1 MKKNKNLKLF
11 NMLLKYLLCIGICYL
26 NIFYASETEQDAR
39 KTIIKKLKVFFTDKK
54 YYSNNKNF
62 FLFIA
67 KNNPSGFL
75 KFCNTKGIFY
85 DFTNENETLFSKEFS
100 TWVKLFYIAPFSE
113 DNNTFNN
120 NIKKTGKPFKKEY
133 IGDDYSKSLVMILS
147 YDKGASDKEKEYIN
161 QLRNVFIELINY
173 YYYNTLP
180 AKQQHGEEIKE
191 LFKAFNTQQPNV
203 FSGKQF
209 TFITCLILSSAI
221 YNYFKNNNN
230 KKIIIPLMIIELYFI
245 AIFYISQE
253 TQKEQ
258 RSEKTTNHHSE
269 KKAITINP
277 S

>member
-1 MKKNKNLKLF
+1 MKKIKILSFL
-11 NMLLKYLLCIGICYL
+11 ICYL

-54 YYSNNKNF
+54 YYSNNKNYF
-62 FLFIA
+62 QIIA
-67 KNNPSGFL
+67 KNKPSGFL
-75 KFCNTKGIFY
+75 NFCNINGIFY
-85 DFTNENETLFSKEFS
+85 DFTNENRTLFSEEFS
-100 TWVKLFYIAPFSE
+100 TWVKGFHLPDFSE
-113 DNNTFNN
+113 DDNTFHN
-120 NIKKTGKPFKKEY
+120 NIKKTGKPFKEEY
-133 IGDDYSKSLVMILS
+133 IKDDDSKSLVMILS
-147 YDKGASDKEKEYIN
+147 SDKGASRKEEEYIN
-161 QLRNVFIELINY
+161 ALRTVFIELKDY
-173 YYYNTLP
+173 YYEDKLP
-180 AKQQHGEEIKE
+180 AEKEKEEEIKE
-191 LFKAFNTQQPNV
+191 LFKAFTTQQPFV

-230 KKIIIPLMIIELYFI
+230 KKIIISLMIIELYFI
-245 AIFYISQE
+245 AMFYISQE

>member
-1 MKKNKNLKLF
+1 MKKIKILSFL
-11 NMLLKYLLCIGICYL
+11 ICYL

-75 KFCNTKGIFY
+75 KFCNIKGIFY
-85 DFTNENETLFSKEFS
+85 DFTNENETLFSKKFS
-100 TWVKLFYIAPFSE
+100 TWVKSFHIADFSE
-113 DNNTFNN
+113 DNHTFEKNL
-120 NIKKTGKPFKKEY
+120 KKTSKPFKKEY
-133 IGDDYSKSLVMILS
+133 IEDDYSKSLVMILHS
-147 YDKGASDKEKEYIN
+147 DKGTSDKEEEYIAA
-161 QLRNVFIELINY
+161 LRTVFIELEDY
-173 YYYNTLP
+173 YYENKLP
-180 AKQQHGEEIKE
+180 AEKEKAEEIKE
-191 LFKAFNTQQPNV
+191 LFKAFTTQQPFV

-245 AIFYISQE
+245 AMFYISQE

>member
-1 MKKNKNLKLF
+1 MKKIKILSFL
-11 NMLLKYLLCIGICYL
+11 ICYL

-62 FLFIA
+62 FQIIA
-67 KNNPSGFL
+67 KNKPSGFL
-75 KFCNTKGIFY
+75 KFCNTNGIFY
-85 DFTNENETLFSKEFS
+85 DFTNENKTLFSKKFS
-100 TWVKLFYIAPFSE
+100 TWVKSFHMADFSE
-113 DNNTFNN
+113 DDNTFNN
-120 NIKKTGKPFKKEY
+120 NIKKTGKQFKKEY
-133 IGDDYSKSLVMILS
+133 IEDDDSKILVMILS
-147 YDKGASDKEKEYIN
+147 SDKGTSDKENEYIY
-161 QLRNVFIELINY
+161 QLKNVFIELMDY
-173 YYYNTLP
+173 YYYDTLP
-180 AKQQHGEEIKE
+180 AEQQHGEEIKE
-191 LFKAFNTQQPNV
+191 LFKAFTTQQPFV

-230 KKIIIPLMIIELYFI
+230 KKIIISLMIIELYFI
-245 AIFYISQE
+245 AMFYISQE